1 MKRQSL
7 GLAKEELDKVFKYW
21 IKKLGLER
29 WHIVWDFFPAPLV
42 DDELQYTQGET
53 LSDSLN
59 HTAIIKILPLELWM
73 YPDTPHDVE
82 QVSVHELLHAKWDA
96 LWRQLEDEPVLRD
109 MLHEYIDEIA
119 WNLVE
124 ERRVGNKSLAPPPK
138 SVTKKAKQSKTKCSK
153 KTTKT
158 K

>member
-1 MKRQSL
+1 MKRKSL
-7 GLAKEELDKVFKYW
+7 GLNREEMDKVFKYW
-21 IKKLGLER
+21 VKKLGLER
-29 WHIVWDFFPAPLV
+29 WHITWDFFDAPLA

-82 QVSVHELLHAKWDA
+82 QVLLHEILHAKHDD

-109 MLHEYIDEIA
+109 ILHEKIDELA
-119 WNLVE
+119 WVLVE
-124 ERRVGNKSLAPPPK
+124 ERRQGDRHLTS
-138 SVTKKAKQSKTKCSK
+138 SVADSKKAQQKKTKCAK
-153 KTTKT
+153 KTTK
-158 K
+158 KS